1 MILVAGGWGAAYDLG
16 YSETLGSKISEAY
29 HARSIIGGVCHGP
42 LGFINAKDK
51 DGKLLI
57 AGRKMTAVTNKQVK
71 ELGISMTPQ
80 HPETELKKAGV
91 IFDSKSKMIDLFANL
106 TVVDDEERFVTGQN
120 QNAGHETAQKMMSI
134 LASREIN

>member
-1 MILVAGGWGAAYDLG
+1 
-16 YSETLGSKISEAY
+16 
-29 HARSIIGGVCHGP
+29 
-42 LGFINAKDK
+42 
-51 DGKLLI
+51 
-57 AGRKMTAVTNKQVK
+57 MTAVTNKQVK

-91 IFDSKSKMIDLFANL
+91 IFDSKSKLIDLFANL